1 MDIEESYYII
11 EGVFK
16 EYVDTRNYNRYCL
29 DNLLLQFDGEGMN
42 YLDYLKLTTRAVK
55 NKPLDIDK
63 VKKENNDILDKF
75 KRGELTV

>member
-29 DNLLLQFDGEGMN
+29 DNLLLQFGGEGMN
-42 YLDYLKLTTRAVK
+42 YLDYLKLTTSSVK
-55 NKPLDIDK
+55 SKPLDIDK